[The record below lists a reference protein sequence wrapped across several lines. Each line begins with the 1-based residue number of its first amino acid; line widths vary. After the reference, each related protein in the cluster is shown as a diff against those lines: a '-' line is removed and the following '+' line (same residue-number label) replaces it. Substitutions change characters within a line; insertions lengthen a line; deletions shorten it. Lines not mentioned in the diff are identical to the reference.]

1 MKRTLQFTAS
11 LAILLVLSTGLA
23 AQTLKEFFNNTE
35 LNLTYLGIDY
45 TKNKL
50 INNSEANTYDIK
62 NKLYQSINEVVVNE
76 PRQYDISAAF
86 RKTNI
91 SKDLSAMKAKNDKIN
106 ADDIPSMNG
115 SDFSRLQEADIAAA
129 VRGLSLSKSG
139 IGLVFVMEGM
149 KHEGKRH
156 YGAVWVALIDMKS
169 KKVLMTERF
178 ETEASGAGFRNMWAS
193 IIKKTLNTIEKKK
206 YKEWKEKYGV

>member
-1 MKRTLQFTAS
+1 MKRILQFTAS
-11 LAILLVLSTGLA
+11 LAILLTLSTTLA

-35 LNLTYLGIDY
+35 LQLTYLGIDY

-62 NKLYQSINEVVVNE
+62 NKLYQSINELVVNE
-76 PRQYDISAAF
+76 PRNYDVSAAF
-86 RKTNI
+86 RKTNV
-91 SKDLSAMKAKNDKIN
+91 SKDLSAMKTKNDRIN
-106 ADDIPSMNG
+106 ADDIPSMDG
-115 SDFSRLQEADIAAA
+115 SDFSRLKEADIAAS
-129 VRGLSLSKSG
+129 VRELSLGKPG

-149 KHEGKRH
+149 KHEGKKR
-156 YGAVWVALIDMKS
+156 YGAVWVTLIDMKS

-178 ETEASGAGFRNMWAS
+178 EMEATGAGFRNMWAS
-193 IIKKTLNTIEKKK
+193 VIKKTLNAIEKKK

>member
-1 MKRTLQFTAS
+1 MKRILQFTAS
-11 LAILLVLSTGLA
+11 LAILLTLSTTLA
-23 AQTLKEFFNNTE
+23 AQTLKEFFNNTD
-35 LNLTYLGIDY
+35 LHLTYLGIDY

-62 NKLYQSINEVVVNE
+62 NKLYQSVNELVVNE
-76 PRQYDISAAF
+76 PRNYDVSAAF
-86 RKTNI
+86 RKTNV
-91 SKDLSAMKAKNDKIN
+91 SKDLSAMKTKNDRII

-115 SDFSRLQEADIAAA
+115 SDFSRLKEADIAAA
-129 VRGLSLSKSG
+129 VRELSLSKAG

-149 KHEGKRH
+149 KHEGKKR
-156 YGAVWVALIDMKS
+156 YGAVWATLIDMKS

-178 ETEASGAGFRNMWAS
+178 EMEATGAGFRNMWAS
-193 IIKKTLNTIEKKK
+193 VIKKTLNVIEKKK